1 MTTVLAVATGAQAA
15 ALTAA
20 SIGAAAVL
28 VLRDSRARAVAMLAS
43 LLLAVGAVAAL
54 KRHAI
59 ADGISGHGALALAA
73 AVAGLV
79 GLAILAEIMRRR
91 PEAFA
96 LLAFAALPFRVPV
109 TIGSENANLLL
120 PLYGVIAAGAV
131 AFALRRLRPGA
142 EDAPDPAGT
151 PGARALRRVEI
162 ALAIVLVVYA
172 AQSAYSSDVTQAT
185 VSVCCFYVPF
195 AVLFRL
201 LLDVPWTTRLLR
213 QVFGVVVALALL
225 FAAVGFVESATGRL
239 LISNSKVV
247 EANEIKPYF
256 RVNSLFFAPN
266 IYGRFLALTMIVL
279 AASLPA
285 LRRGRQV
292 ALVAAAL
299 AVLWFGMVLSLSQS
313 SFAALLLGLLVLAAL
328 RWRPLLVVGVVAAA
342 LVVGAVVVV
351 AAPDQVG
358 LHTGSSKGLD
368 KSTSGRSD
376 LIKGGAR
383 MARDRPIWGF
393 GSGSFAN
400 DFRKRERVHSEK
412 SAAAS
417 HTIPVTVAAEQGV
430 IGLASYLWL
439 LFCAFALLFGGGLRR
454 AVRAGPPEERVGRAA
469 MAAAYAGLVLH
480 TLVYAAFLE
489 DPLSWVLLALGASLR
504 LAADARAA
512 GGSPAP
518 EPAQAR
524 EPEAA
529 TV

>member
-1 MTTVLAVATGAQAA
+1 VF
-15 ALTAA
+15 
-20 SIGAAAVL
+20 
-28 VLRDSRARAVAMLAS
+28 
-43 LLLAVGAVAAL
+43 
-54 KRHAI
+54 
-59 ADGISGHGALALAA
+59 
-73 AVAGLV
+73 GLV
-79 GLAILAEIMRRR
+79 ALGVLTEVIRRR

-96 LLAFAALPFRVPV
+96 LLAFVALPFRVPV
-109 TIGSENANLLL
+109 TIGTENANLLL
-120 PLYGVIAAGAV
+120 PLYAVIAAGAL
-131 AFALRRLRPGA
+131 AFALRQLRPT
-142 EDAPDPAGT
+142 EPSAPEPVGT

-162 ALAIVLVVYA
+162 ALGIVLVLYA
-172 AQSAYSSDVTQAT
+172 AQSAYSSDITQAT
-185 VSVCCFYVPF
+185 ITVCCFYVPF

-201 LLDVPWTTRLLR
+201 LLEVQWTTRLLR
-213 QVFGVVVALALL
+213 QVFGIAVALALL
-225 FAAVGFVESATGRL
+225 FAAVGFLEAATGRL
-239 LISNSKVV
+239 LISNSKVL

-256 RVNSLFFAPN
+256 RVNSLFFDPN

-279 AASLPA
+279 AASLPS
-285 LRRGRQV
+285 LRRGRQL

-299 AVLWFGMVLSLSQS
+299 AILWFGMVLSLSQS
-313 SFAALLLGLLVLAAL
+313 SFAALLLGLLVLAGL
-328 RWRPLLVVGVVAAA
+328 RWRPLVVVGVTVAA
-342 LVVGAVVVV
+342 LVAGGIVVV

-358 LHTGSSKGLD
+358 LHTGSSQGLD
-368 KSTSGRSD
+368 RSTSGRTD

-383 MARDRPIWGF
+383 MARDRPIYGF

-504 LAADARAA
+504 LAGEAREA

-518 EPAQAR
+518 EPSA
-524 EPEAA
+524 EPEPEPV

>member
-1 MTTVLAVATGAQAA
+1 
-15 ALTAA
+15 
-20 SIGAAAVL
+20 
-28 VLRDSRARAVAMLAS
+28 
-43 LLLAVGAVAAL
+43 
-54 KRHAI
+54 
-59 ADGISGHGALALAA
+59 
-73 AVAGLV
+73 
-79 GLAILAEIMRRR
+79 
-91 PEAFA
+91 
-96 LLAFAALPFRVPV
+96 
-109 TIGSENANLLL
+109 
-120 PLYGVIAAGAV
+120 
-131 AFALRRLRPGA
+131 
-142 EDAPDPAGT
+142 
-151 PGARALRRVEI
+151 
-162 ALAIVLVVYA
+162 VLVVYA

-201 LLDVPWTTRLLR
+201 LLDVPWTARLLR

-225 FAAVGFVESATGRL
+225 FAAVGFLEAATGRL
-239 LISNSKVV
+239 LISNSKVL

-256 RVNSLFFAPN
+256 RVNSLFFDPN

-279 AASLPA
+279 AASLPS

-292 ALVAAAL
+292 ALVAGAL
-299 AVLWFGMVLSLSQS
+299 AILWLGMVLSLSQS

-328 RWRPLLVVGVVAAA
+328 RWRTGVVVGVAVAAMA
-342 LVVGAVVVV
+342 VGAIVVV

-368 KSTSGRSD
+368 RSTSGRSD

-383 MARDRPIWGF
+383 MARDRPIYGF

-400 DFRKRERVHSEK
+400 DFRKRENLRSEK

-518 EPAQAR
+518 DPAQAR

>member
-1 MTTVLAVATGAQAA
+1 MTTVFAVATGAQAA

-20 SIGAAAVL
+20 ALGAAAVL
-28 VLRDSRARAVAMLAS
+28 VLGEPRARAIAMLAS
-43 LLLAVGAVAAL
+43 LVLAVGAIVAL
-54 KRHAI
+54 KQHAI
-59 ADGISGHGALALAA
+59 SDGLSGHGALALA
-73 AVAGLV
+73 VV
-79 GLAILAEIMRRR
+79 TEVIRRR

-109 TIGSENANLLL
+109 TIGTENANLLL
-120 PLYGVIAAGAV
+120 PLYGVIAAGAL
-131 AFALRRLRPGA
+131 AFARRQLRPA
-142 EDAPDPAGT
+142 ETSVPDPVGT

-201 LLDVPWTTRLLR
+201 LLEVPWTNRLLR
-213 QVFGVVVALALL
+213 QVFGVAVALALL
-225 FAAVGFVESATGRL
+225 FAAVGFVEAATGRL
-239 LISNSKVV
+239 LISNSKVL

-256 RVNSLFFAPN
+256 RVNSLFFDPN

-279 AASLPA
+279 AASLPS
-285 LRRGRQV
+285 LRRGRDV
-292 ALVAAAL
+292 ALAAAAL

-313 SFAALLLGLLVLAAL
+313 SFAALLLGLVVLAAL
-328 RWRPLLVVGVVAAA
+328 RWRPLLVVGVTVAALA
-342 LVVGAVVVV
+342 AGTVVVV
-351 AAPDQVG
+351 AAPEQIG
-358 LHTGSSKGLD
+358 LHTGSSQGLD
-368 KSTSGRSD
+368 RSTSGRTD

-383 MARDRPIWGF
+383 MARDRPIYGF

-439 LFCAFALLFGGGLRR
+439 LVCAFALLFGGLRR
-454 AVRAGPPEERVGRAA
+454 GVRAGPAEERVGRAA
-469 MAAAYAGLVLH
+469 MAATYAGLVLH

-504 LAADARAA
+504 LAVEKRPA
-512 GGSPAP
+512 GGPLPPEPTASPEP
-518 EPAQAR
+518 EPAIA
-524 EPEAA
+524 
-529 TV
+529 

>member
-28 VLRDSRARAVAMLAS
+28 VLRDSRARAVAMVAS

-59 ADGISGHGALALAA
+59 SDGISGHGALALAA

-79 GLAILAEIMRRR
+79 GLGVLSEVMRRR

-96 LLAFAALPFRVPV
+96 LLAFVALPFRVPV
-109 TIGSENANLLL
+109 TIGTESANLLL
-120 PLYGVIAAGAV
+120 PLYGVIAAGAL
-131 AFALRRLRPGA
+131 AFALRRLRSSEA
-142 EDAPDPAGT
+142 DRLESAGT
-151 PGARALRRVEI
+151 PGVRALRRVEI
-162 ALAIVLVVYA
+162 ALAIVLVLYA
-172 AQSAYSSDVTQAT
+172 AQSAYSSDITQAT

-201 LLDVPWTTRLLR
+201 LLEVPWTTRLLR

-225 FAAVGFVESATGRL
+225 FAAVGFVEAATGRL
-239 LISNSKVV
+239 LISNSKVL

-256 RVNSLFFAPN
+256 RVNSLFFDPN

-279 AASLPA
+279 AASLPS

-292 ALVAAAL
+292 ALVAAAM

-328 RWRPLLVVGVVAAA
+328 RWRPLVVIGVAVAALVVGVV
-342 LVVGAVVVV
+342 VVI

-358 LHTGSSKGLD
+358 LHTGTSKGLD
-368 KSTSGRSD
+368 RSTSGRSD

-383 MARDRPIWGF
+383 MARDRPIYGF

-439 LFCAFALLFGGGLRR
+439 LFCAFALLFGGLRR
-454 AVRAGPPEERVGRAA
+454 ALNAGRAPPEEQVGRAA

-504 LAADARAA
+504 LAGEMREA
-512 GGSPAP
+512 SP
-518 EPAQAR
+518 EPAPAR
-524 EPEAA
+524 EPQQAA

>member
-20 SIGAAAVL
+20 AIGAAAVL
-28 VLRDSRARAVAMLAS
+28 VLREPRVRAIAMLAS
-43 LLLAVGAVAAL
+43 LVLAVGAIVAL
-54 KRHAI
+54 KQHAI
-59 ADGISGHGALALAA
+59 SDGLSGHGALALAA
-73 AVAGLV
+73 AAAGLV
-79 GLAILAEIMRRR
+79 ALGVLTEVIRRW

-109 TIGSENANLLL
+109 TIGTENANLLL
-120 PLYGVIAAGAV
+120 PLYAVIAAGAI
-131 AFALRRLRPGA
+131 AFALRQLRPGDRDVPEQA
-142 EDAPDPAGT
+142 RTA
-151 PGARALRRVEI
+151 GARALRRVEF

-172 AQSAYSSDVTQAT
+172 AQSAYSSDITQAT

-201 LLDVPWTTRLLR
+201 LLEVPWTNRLLR
-213 QVFGVVVALALL
+213 QVFGVAVALALL
-225 FAAVGFVESATGRL
+225 FAAVGFLEWATGRL
-239 LISNSKVV
+239 LISNSKVL

-256 RVNSLFFAPN
+256 RVNSLFFDPN

-279 AASLPA
+279 AASLPS

-292 ALVAAAL
+292 AMVAGAL
-299 AVLWFGMVLSLSQS
+299 AVLWLGMVLSLSQS

-328 RWRPLLVVGVVAAA
+328 RWRPVLVVGISVAA
-342 LVVGAVVVV
+342 LVAGGIVVA

-368 KSTSGRSD
+368 RSTSGRSD

-383 MARDRPIWGF
+383 MARDRPIYGF

-439 LFCAFALLFGGGLRR
+439 LVCAFALLFGGLRR
-454 AVRAGPPEERVGRAA
+454 GVRAGPAEERVGRAA

-504 LAADARAA
+504 LAGDARAA
-512 GGSPAP
+512 GGPPAP
-518 EPAQAR
+518 EPAAAP
-524 EPEAA
+524 EPEPAA
-529 TV
+529 A